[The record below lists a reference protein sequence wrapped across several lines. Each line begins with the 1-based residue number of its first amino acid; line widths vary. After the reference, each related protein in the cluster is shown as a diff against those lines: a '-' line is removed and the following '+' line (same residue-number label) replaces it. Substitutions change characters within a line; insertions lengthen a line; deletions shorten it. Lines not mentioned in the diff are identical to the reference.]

1 MLHPFAPFV
10 SEELFQQMGGEGS
23 ISTTAWP
30 QQDLQN
36 ADAAREFG
44 FIIELISEIRSARAE
59 TNVPPKAQ
67 LEAHFPDLDATRR
80 GWIDGNWELV
90 SRLARLSGI
99 SETMPGGASEIVVD
113 GARVVLPLTGAID
126 VDAERTRLNKEIAR
140 LDAEIDRITRK
151 LANEKF
157 VSRAPE
163 HVVEQERE
171 RQAEA
176 EAAKTKLGAALGR
189 LSAA

>member
-1 MLHPFAPFV
+1 
-10 SEELFQQMGGEGS
+10 
-23 ISTTAWP
+23 
-30 QQDLQN
+30 
-36 ADAAREFG
+36 
-44 FIIELISEIRSARAE
+44 
-59 TNVPPKAQ
+59 VPPKAQ

-80 GWIDGNWELV
+80 GWIDSNWELV

-126 VDAERTRLNKEIAR
+126 VDAERTRLNKEIGK
-140 LDAEIDRITRK
+140 LDAEIDRIARK

-163 HVVEQERE
+163 HVVAQERE

-176 EAAKTKLGAALGR
+176 EAAKTKLEAALSR